1 MTTPRIKIKSGNC
14 IIFPNGSLIA
24 VAIGLMT
31 EKIVITAPIIKPVLS
46 LEDDICTTEK
56 YTIEKILLKIPYA
69 SQHTM
74 QIIAETNERVSKEL
88 IPTTAKQTAC
98 KERQAGQTIAESILS
113 LILEKIKAPIIPPT
127 V

>member
-1 MTTPRIKIKSGNC
+1 
-14 IIFPNGSLIA
+14 
-24 VAIGLMT
+24 
-31 EKIVITAPIIKPVLS
+31 
-46 LEDDICTTEK
+46 
-56 YTIEKILLKIPYA
+56 
-69 SQHTM
+69 M
-74 QIIAETNERVSKEL
+74 QIIAETNERVSNEL

>member
-1 MTTPRIKIKSGNC
+1 M
-14 IIFPNGSLIA
+14 A
-24 VAIGLMT
+24 VAIGLII
-31 EKIVITAPIIKPVLS
+31 EKIVMTAPIIKPVLS

-69 SQHTM
+69 SQHAM